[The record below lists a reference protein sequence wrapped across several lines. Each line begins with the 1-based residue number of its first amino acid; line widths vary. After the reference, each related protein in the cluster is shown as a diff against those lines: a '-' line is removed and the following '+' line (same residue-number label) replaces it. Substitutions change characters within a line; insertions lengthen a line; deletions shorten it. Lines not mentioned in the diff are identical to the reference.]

1 MKIAVKPTPFPKVK
15 APVPAIFL
23 QLKHQITMKAFTS
36 ILCLFV
42 ALNFAAAH
50 RQASAVDHSTLPPRW
65 EKLGERNV
73 NFRVDRDEIL
83 VTASEGRFT
92 ALKIK
97 VRKGVLNLHK
107 MVVHF
112 GDGSEQ
118 EIETRDEIR
127 AGGESRV
134 INLEGNRRVIRKV
147 VFVYDTKNFADQKAE
162 VELWGRQ

>member
-1 MKIAVKPTPFPKVK
+1 MKTFA
-15 APVPAIFL
+15 
-23 QLKHQITMKAFTS
+23 S
-36 ILCLFV
+36 IVCLFV
-42 ALNFAAAH
+42 AVNLATALPKSDIPNPT
-50 RQASAVDHSTLPPRW
+50 STFPPRW

-73 NFRVDRDEIL
+73 NFRVDRDEIF

-97 VRKGVLNLHK
+97 VRKGAINLHK

-118 EIETRDEIR
+118 EVETRNNIA

-134 INLEGNRRVIRKV
+134 IDLAGNRRVITKV
-147 VFVYDTKNFADQKAE
+147 VFVYDTKNFADRKAE
-162 VELWGRQ
+162 VELWGRH

>member
-1 MKIAVKPTPFPKVK
+1 MKTFA
-15 APVPAIFL
+15 
-23 QLKHQITMKAFTS
+23 S
-36 ILCLFV
+36 ILCLLVV
-42 ALNFAAAH
+42 ANLATA
-50 RQASAVDHSTLPPRW
+50 LPKSEIPNPKSNRW

-73 NFRVDRDEIL
+73 NFAVDRDEIF

-97 VRKGVLNLHK
+97 VRKGAINLHK

-118 EIETRDEIR
+118 EVETRNNIA

-134 INLEGNRRVIRKV
+134 IDLAGNRRVITKV
-147 VFVYDTKNFADQKAE
+147 VFVYDTKNFADRKAE
-162 VELWGRQ
+162 VELWGRH

>member
-1 MKIAVKPTPFPKVK
+1 MKTFA
-15 APVPAIFL
+15 
-23 QLKHQITMKAFTS
+23 S

-42 ALNFAAAH
+42 AVNFAIASQQPNTDH
-50 RQASAVDHSTLPPRW
+50 RMPTLPPRW

-73 NFRVDRDEIL
+73 NFAVDRDEIF

-97 VRKGVLNLHK
+97 VRKGAINLHK

-118 EIETRDEIR
+118 EVETRNNIA

-134 INLEGNRRVIRKV
+134 INLEGNRRVITKV
-147 VFVYDTKNFADQKAE
+147 VFWYDTKNFAGRKAE
-162 VELWGRQ
+162 VELWGRH